1 MSQPKLNWR
10 KIVFVE
16 VDDNIPIFY
25 IPLYEVFM
33 KYEAIHPGYNR
44 TQLQQPIV
52 LFLARKWLRVS
63 IIAAKERGW
72 TRLEA
77 VL

>member
-1 MSQPKLNWR
+1 
-10 KIVFVE
+10 
-16 VDDNIPIFY
+16 
-25 IPLYEVFM
+25 M